1 MARHVKFGVTV
12 DRWVRLRQSDEVAD
26 PPFVLDERGFLASSA
41 DQPDRLIRPTAAA
54 VTGGW
59 VLLGEPGAGK
69 TTAFKS
75 ALGQDLPDA
84 VPFPGE
90 AGVVWVDG
98 AELGDAA
105 WAEELIG
112 AHLKA
117 LPANTDTGSGPA
129 AGLTVVIDQL
139 DESPFILRLAQWL
152 RRCLVGR
159 DVRTLRV
166 WVACRT
172 AEYPAGL
179 TKVLEDLLG
188 SCMVGDL
195 APLTRDDVVELVTS
209 TGEDAAVFLDAVTAS
224 AVGVLASIPLT
235 LKVLLSAYCK
245 DPASLREEPRRIF
258 ELGMSALADEHDDD
272 RTRAWS
278 VTTVEQRVAIAARI
292 ATHLLLSG
300 RRAIHIRWAGNQS
313 DEAIP
318 LGELVGASEVAG
330 AGPFE
335 VTKAM
340 VEETLATALFS
351 RTAGGTAVFAHSS
364 FAAFLAARHLA
375 ARVRAEVPIPQRQLA
390 GVFLV
395 SAPDEDTA
403 AIPEHLREAA
413 AWLLAHCPEDVE
425 WLVAA
430 DPEGLVAHTG
440 VITSPTL
447 RALLVDGLLRRA
459 DRIELSDRSWQR
471 ARWQLTHPGLA
482 AQLSDVLTSL
492 ADARTDEWTDFAR
505 ARLAVRLAH
514 EASLPDLA
522 EPLLVVVEDPRWSVV
537 VRLRAVKAAMN
548 ASTALAVPRLRAL
561 LAELTPS
568 IAGEP
573 AATTAEH
580 DGNEQDRL
588 VATVLQVLW
597 PDHLP
602 LREVLPHIRPV
613 NALTTDGNYWAQV
626 HDFPRHVADPD
637 LPELVTF
644 AEKTLRTHGVV
655 LNTLDSGSTS
665 EEPDIDSAA
674 VNIAL
679 PEYLS
684 HEHIGDLKTFTVP
697 IIDRVLASSTA
708 RRYLTRIARILLW
721 FLPTSTRIPLPK
733 PVDLVNDDDGRER
746 EATTQL
752 RRNLAEALI
761 VTSYDS
767 SISDR
772 HTYWLYLINSRWGNP
787 GYGID
792 RDVPPGTR
800 RARRTILLDA
810 SDADWAVRRA
820 EHHQVAENTDL
831 ADMFTM
837 VARHLT
843 TPNSG
848 PDTAD
853 ERDDF
858 WEEADAFAA
867 KQRNYL
873 DLAADGDTD
882 AFCRLA
888 QFLSRNPRTGRRERI
903 SSWKATDYP
912 GAVLW
917 SKEDLDARLH
927 VAAQHYVRNEHD
939 HRQDWLG
946 TNTTDWRAYAG
957 YLALA
962 SLYTRERPAN
972 TPSDEKTAFVDLPD
986 ERWAAWVGA
995 IIQYTDSFASRVT
1008 ELDRFLLDQAVQHA
1022 RTELATALE
1031 QYVRTIVSHAK
1042 SRLQLPSL
1050 PLPMVPTLTKLAVEL
1065 DTALRSP
1072 PTQTTSAG
1080 KTTSTPILDEPITVD
1095 PHSRDHPNVAEAWA
1109 DLLYQPLRAA
1119 DNTATELALT
1129 TITNRSHHPSPD
1141 IGEAMAVAAARTL
1154 LVTDPAQ
1161 HWPTIHS
1168 VVATSPDFGR
1178 DLAFGCVAHERTRD
1192 ITESLDETAL
1202 TQAYR
1207 WLTTV
1212 SPPETETHTLGWRE
1226 VTPDHEVQD
1235 WCGEVVAALARHATA
1250 EAVNC
1255 LRGLVADFPTRLDL
1269 QAALL
1274 DTRRGV
1280 QAKSATQLTASQ
1292 VTALL
1297 NDNTRRVVRT
1307 AAQLAEV
1314 VIDTLDAIAADLH
1327 THSNLLWNCE
1337 RIPRPVNAPPGTRR
1351 QLRWRPKLEGAL
1363 GSYLA
1368 HELRLRLDRNRV
1380 VVNREVVVHPTDE
1393 GDSGERPDILIEA
1406 GSPDNHTAE
1415 CRTIRIPLEIK
1426 GAWHDDVH
1434 TAHATQLAH
1443 YIHYLNTTA
1452 GVYVVG
1458 WYPLEH
1464 WDATL

>member
-1 MARHVKFGVTV
+1 
-12 DRWVRLRQSDEVAD
+12 
-26 PPFVLDERGFLASSA
+26 
-41 DQPDRLIRPTAAA
+41 
-54 VTGGW
+54 
-59 VLLGEPGAGK
+59 
-69 TTAFKS
+69 
-75 ALGQDLPDA
+75 
-84 VPFPGE
+84 
-90 AGVVWVDG
+90 VDG
-98 AELGDAA
+98 ADLGDAA
-105 WAEELIG
+105 SAEELIG
-112 AHLKA
+112 THLKA
-117 LPANTDTGSGPA
+117 LPANTDTGSGPS

-139 DESPFILRLAQWL
+139 DESPFILQLAQWL
-152 RRCLVGR
+152 RRCLARR
-159 DVRTLRV
+159 DVRNLRV

-179 TKVLEDLLG
+179 TKVLEDSLG
-188 SCMVGDL
+188 SCTVGDL
-195 APLTRDDVVELVTS
+195 APLTRDETVELVTS
-209 TGEDAAVFLDAVTAS
+209 GGDDAVFLDAVMAS

-235 LKVLLSAYCK
+235 LMVLLSAYGE
-245 DPASLREEPRRIF
+245 DPDSLRDEPRRIF
-258 ELGMSALADEHDDD
+258 ELGMTALADEHDDD

-278 VTTVEQRVAIAARI
+278 ATTVEQRVAIAARI

-300 RRAIHIRWAGNQS
+300 RRAIHTRWVGNQS

-330 AGPFE
+330 AGKFE

-375 ARVRAEVPIPQRQLA
+375 ARVRAVVPIPQRQLA

-403 AIPEHLREAA
+403 AIPEHLRETA
-413 AWLLAHCPEDVE
+413 AWLLAHCPEDAE
-425 WLVAA
+425 WLAAA

-440 VITSPTL
+440 VLTSPML

-471 ARWQLTHPGLA
+471 ARWQLTHPGFA

-514 EASLPDLA
+514 DASLPDLT
-522 EPLLVVVEDPRWSVV
+522 EPLLAVVEDPRWSVV
-537 VRLRAVKAAMN
+537 IRLRAVKAAMN
-548 ASTALAVPRLRAL
+548 ASTALAAPRLRAL
-561 LAELTPS
+561 LAELAPG
-568 IAGEP
+568 IAGKP
-573 AATTAEH
+573 AAATAEH
-580 DGNEQDRL
+580 DGNDQDRL

-613 NALTTDGNYWAQV
+613 NALTADGNYWAQV

-637 LPELVTF
+637 LPALITF
-644 AEKTLRTHGVV
+644 AEETLRTHGVV
-655 LNTLDSGSTS
+655 LNQPDPDEAHEETDADSTTVAVPLD
-665 EEPDIDSAA
+665 
-674 VNIAL
+674 
-679 PEYLS
+679 YFS
-684 HEHIGDLKTFTVP
+684 HEHIGDLKSFTVP

-708 RRYLTRIARILLW
+708 GSYLTRIARILLW

-733 PVDLVNDDDGRER
+733 PADLVNDDDGREC
-746 EATTQL
+746 ETTTQL

-761 VTSYDS
+761 ITSYDS

-787 GYGID
+787 GYGTE

-800 RARRTILLDA
+800 RARRTTLLDA
-810 SDADWAVRRA
+810 NDTDWAVQRA
-820 EHHQVAENTDL
+820 ERHQIAGNTDL
-831 ADMFTM
+831 ADM
-837 VARHLT
+837 LT
-843 TPNSG
+843 TVAHHLATPG
-848 PDTAD
+848 PDPDTVD
-853 ERDDF
+853 EGDDT
-858 WEEADAFAA
+858 WEQADAFAA
-867 KQRNYL
+867 EQRRNL

-882 AFCRLA
+882 AFWRLA
-888 QFLSRNPRTGRRERI
+888 KFLSSNPRTGRRERI
-903 SSWKATDYP
+903 SSWNATDYP

-917 SKEDLDARLH
+917 SKEDLDARLR
-927 VAAQHYVRNEHD
+927 VAAHRYVRNEHD

-972 TPSDEKTAFVDLPD
+972 APSGEKIAFVDLPG

-995 IIQYTDSFASRVT
+995 IIQYTDSFASPLT

-1022 RTELATALE
+1022 QTELATALE
-1031 QYVRTIVSHAK
+1031 QYVRTIVSHANVPL
-1042 SRLQLPSL
+1042 RLPSL
-1050 PLPMVPTLTKLAVEL
+1050 PLPLVPTLTKLAVEL
-1065 DTALRSP
+1065 DTALRIP

-1080 KTTSTPILDEPITVD
+1080 ETTRTPILDEPITVD
-1095 PHSRDHPNVAEAWA
+1095 PHSTDHPNVAETWA

-1129 TITNRSHHPSPD
+1129 AITNRSHHPFPD

-1154 LVTDPAQ
+1154 LVTDAVQ
-1161 HWPTIHS
+1161 HWPTIYS
-1168 VVATSPDFGR
+1168 VIATSPDFGR
-1178 DLAFGCVAHERTRD
+1178 DLAFGCVAYERTRE
-1192 ITESLDETAL
+1192 ITESLDEAAL

-1212 SPPETETHTLGWRE
+1212 SPPETETHTSGWRE
-1226 VTPDHEVQD
+1226 ATPDHEVHD
-1235 WCGEVVAALARHATA
+1235 WCREVVAALARHATA

-1255 LRGLVADFPTRLDL
+1255 LRGLVADFPARLDL

-1280 QAKSATQLTASQ
+1280 QAKAATQLTSSQ

-1314 VIDTLDAIAADLH
+1314 VTDTLDAVAADLH

-1337 RIPRPVNAPPGTRR
+1337 RLPRPDNTPPGTHR

-1368 HELRLRLDRNRV
+1368 HELRLRLGRNRV
-1380 VVNREVVVHPTDE
+1380 VVNREVVVHPTNE
-1393 GDSGERPDILIEA
+1393 GDAGERPDILIEA
-1406 GSPDNHTAE
+1406 GSPDNHTTE
-1415 CRTIRIPLEIK
+1415 GPVIRIPLEIK
-1426 GAWHDDVH
+1426 GAWHDDVQ
-1434 TAHATQLAH
+1434 TAQATQLAH
-1443 YIHYLNTTA
+1443 YIHDLNTTT

-1464 WDATL
+1464 WDATDDSKRDDARRHRPVDNLSALLQKQAEDIQQTGTRTYPYVLTIPRQAKRDKPAK